1 MTEKAAF
8 AHHYLA
14 FANAT
19 ATFTLPKDIT
29 FEGQSSGASR
39 LYSGNSEV
47 APRHIVSLFARKKL
61 AGNRFLITVSAD
73 NIFNRYNDF
82 ASHIEAYTSQS
93 HFESGHLG
101 RTFKTTLT
109 WNFNSGRKVKKP
121 TIERGVNSERNR
133 LNEK

>member
-29 FEGQSSGASR
+29 FEGQYSGASR

-47 APRHIVSLFARKKL
+47 APLFAGKKL

>member
-29 FEGQSSGASR
+29 IEGQYSGTSR

-61 AGNRFLITVSAD
+61 AGNHFLITRTYLQSDTDLELQQRQESKEAD
-73 NIFNRYNDF
+73 N
-82 ASHIEAYTSQS
+82 
-93 HFESGHLG
+93 
-101 RTFKTTLT
+101 RT
-109 WNFNSGRKVKKP
+109 GRK
-121 TIERGVNSERNR
+121 
-133 LNEK
+133 L